1 MKVLTRGEQDYL
13 VDILAAI
20 RVALVDMDD
29 DPVRTAAFIDGK
41 ISGILVPA
49 IGGKKGVER
58 AVRTI
63 ENLGKAFKDKGIE
76 RGKV

>member
-1 MKVLTRGEQDYL
+1 MRVLTRGEQDYL

-58 AVRTI
+58 AVQTM
-63 ENLGKAFKDKGIE
+63 ENLGKVFKDKGIE